1 MQMPVATRRYQGRR
15 RFGRAQN
22 PDVQDPYGRSDK
34 HSGPAVCP
42 DCGAVLKEGRW
53 QWLSPPPEADLLKCQ
68 ACRRIQDDYPAGEL
82 RLIGPFPSR
91 QRLEL
96 EALARHHEAEEKQD
110 HPLNRIMNVVDE
122 GDAIV
127 ITTTDIHL
135 PRRIGQAVRRAY
147 HGKLDV
153 HYDPSA
159 YFVRAIWNGKGRPA

>member
-1 MQMPVATRRYQGRR
+1 MQRSLTTHRYQVRR

-22 PDVQDPYGRSDK
+22 AEMQDPYGRPHKQSA
-34 HSGPAVCP
+34 PALCP
-42 DCGAVLKEGRW
+42 DCGAVLKDGRW
-53 QWLSPPPEADLLKCQ
+53 QWLSPSPDADSVRCQ
-68 ACRRIQDDYPAGEL
+68 ACHRIQDNYPAGEL

-110 HPLNRIMNVVDE
+110 HPLNRIMNIVDE
-122 GDAIV
+122 DDAIV

-135 PRRIGQAVRRAY
+135 PGRIGHAVRRAY

-153 HYDPSA
+153 HYDPNA
-159 YFVRAIWNGKGRPA
+159 YFVRAIWEGRPA